1 MKEGKSFNSNVTM
14 LHLLTLVLIVL
25 PVPYLCVKYKNLF
38 SFSYQIKLI
47 LNMLT
52 QSLVFT
58 QRSLLRQ
65 SEDPVLFFLQSSK
78 PPTFQGS

>member
-1 MKEGKSFNSNVTM
+1 MKDGKSFNSNVTM

-25 PVPYLCVKYKNLF
+25 PVPYLRVKYKNLF

-52 QSLVFT
+52 QSVVFT

-65 SEDPVLFFLQSSK
+65 SEDPVLFFL
-78 PPTFQGS
+78 